1 MLVRLGKAHYPEAI
15 LASVKGVGALLLG
28 LALGHGLMWGAGFL
42 GYELMERM
50 ETQPY
55 GDRLFLGG
63 LMLALTLIALVLSA
77 VAITARRQPGWLC
90 AFMLGAAAAPPLT
103 LFSVFFMLPSWGGD

>member
-1 MLVRLGKAHYPEAI
+1 MLVRLGKARYPAGIVEP
-15 LASVKGVGALLLG
+15 VKGVGALLIG
-28 LALGHGLMWGAGFL
+28 LALGHGLMWDAGFL

-55 GDRLFLGG
+55 EDRLFLGG
-63 LMLALTLIALVLSA
+63 LMLALTLVALVLTA
-77 VAITARRQPGWLC
+77 VAIATRRQTGWLC
-90 AFMLGAAAAPPLT
+90 AFLLGAAAASPLT